1 MWLLFFIVFVA
12 VFCSST
18 YLSIQPLNQP
28 SFFPS
33 FLPSFLPFAFITP
46 TGFLFIVLFT
56 TFDTAIFRSCYGTFV
71 CKGFLS
77 INQWPGAL
85 SIQPKLS
92 KIWKQRQMVQKLFRN
107 CWISEMWT
115 IQSKILEIPGA
126 KLNGKKKL
134 GYTSRGCPLFLEI
147 LENTVPFATE
157 SRRKFKPDVLVEL
170 QSAKGKLDGPFAVR
184 PTGPSNHICA
194 KKKMKEIS

>member
-1 MWLLFFIVFVA
+1 MFLLPFFVLLLIYP
-12 VFCSST
+12 SNHLT
-18 YLSIQPLNQP
+18 NLP
-28 SFFPS
+28 SFPLS

-46 TGFLFIVLFT
+46 TGFLSVVLFT
-56 TFDTAIFRSCYGTFV
+56 TFDTAISRSCYSTFV

-115 IQSKILEIPGA
+115 IQSKILEILGA
-126 KLNGKKKL
+126 KFNGKKKL
-134 GYTSRGCPLFLEI
+134 GYTSRGCPLFWKIWKI
-147 LENTVPFATE
+147 LFHSLLKVAENSNRTFWLNCKAPKVNWTDL
-157 SRRKFKPDVLVEL
+157 SR
-170 QSAKGKLDGPFAVR
+170 
-184 PTGPSNHICA
+184 
-194 KKKMKEIS
+194 

>member
-1 MWLLFFIVFVA
+1 MWLLLFIAFVA
-12 VFCSST
+12 VSCSST
-18 YLSIQPLNQP
+18 YLSVHPFNQP

-33 FLPSFLPFAFITP
+33 FLLSFLPSCLPCIHNSCGLSLSSFHYFWRGHFP
-46 TGFLFIVLFT
+46 LVLY
-56 TFDTAIFRSCYGTFV
+56 INSTFV

-77 INQWPGAL
+77 INQLPAAL

-92 KIWKQRQMVQKLFRN
+92 KIWKQRQMVQKIFRH

-115 IQSKILEIPGA
+115 IQPKILEIQGA

-157 SRRKFKPDVLVEL
+157 SRRKFKPDVLVEW
-170 QSAKGKLDGPFAVR
+170 KR
-184 PTGPSNHICA
+184 PR
-194 KKKMKEIS
+194 